1 MKYQTI
7 NELTTKYIAKTKLVF
22 KNLITIEDSNTFD
35 VKRTAEVIAEAK
47 RYLKDAEYYLEKNK
61 SETSLVSI
69 AYCEG
74 LLDALK
80 ILGYVKF

>member
-1 MKYQTI
+1 MNHQTI
-7 NELTTKYIAKTKLVF
+7 NNLTTKYIAKTKLVF
-22 KNLITIEDSNTFD
+22 KNLRKVEDSNTFD
-35 VKRTAEVIAEAK
+35 VMKIAEVIAEAN

-80 ILGYVKF
+80 ILGCVIF